1 MKLRPIFF
9 EYKVFRKLRLANESI
24 QTSIARIKSPI
35 SSSFYSCSK
44 SGLFYLLCK
53 TITWVLINNIMLERH
68 NLELPTKR
76 CYIYPPSSPR
86 GQIYYLDIFSV
97 YTTTLTIASS
107 FISYTI
113 RGRTLLEGS
122 KISVSNS
129 LFEFWID
136 PTLKHCTILQPGLH
150 DLE

>member
-1 MKLRPIFF
+1 
-9 EYKVFRKLRLANESI
+9 
-24 QTSIARIKSPI
+24 
-35 SSSFYSCSK
+35 
-44 SGLFYLLCK
+44 
-53 TITWVLINNIMLERH
+53 MLERH

-76 CYIYPPSSPR
+76 CYSYIYPPSSPR

-122 KISVSNS
+122 KISVSNP
-129 LFEFWID
+129 LCE
-136 PTLKHCTILQPGLH
+136 
-150 DLE
+150 